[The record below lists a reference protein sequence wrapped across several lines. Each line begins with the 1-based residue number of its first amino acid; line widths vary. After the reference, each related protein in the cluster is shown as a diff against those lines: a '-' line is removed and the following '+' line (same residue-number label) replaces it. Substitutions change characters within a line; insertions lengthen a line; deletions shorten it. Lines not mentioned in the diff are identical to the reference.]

1 MPQGYQ
7 FQPQGYGPGTIGV
20 PLAAPTIPPVVGIS
34 GSGSS
39 AAAAF
44 GLTSTGRN
52 QSNIAANPWSP
63 THSPILWAIGGLC
76 SRGSC

>member
-1 MPQGYQ
+1 MYGPMTEVVNGQRITLPQGYQ

-44 GLTSTGRN
+44 RAHLDGP
-52 QSNIAANPWSP
+52 Q
-63 THSPILWAIGGLC
+63 PIQY
-76 SRGSC
+76 RR